1 MYGTFKHTA
10 LDFRAE
16 SDSVRPH
23 TVIELGVVWED
34 AMSKSTFVFSVKK
47 GFEEMNRITSWMK

>member
-23 TVIELGVVWED
+23 PVIELGVVWED
-34 AMSKSTFVFSVKK
+34 AMSSLPLYFL
-47 GFEEMNRITSWMK
+47 